1 MMSRL
6 FFLAS
11 ALYFLILL
19 SGCTTAGN
27 VASSGGVIQGMN
39 KQALR
44 NALLY
49 TSLAEDPFL
58 SGCKRAYYPELNIEI
73 VAAESETM
81 YFIFEDVYR
90 RTTGCKADGDGR
102 LRYWTNSYA
111 QMMAYIDDARRETG
125 APADDEGPV
134 FERPPEV

>member
-1 MMSRL
+1 MVTR
-6 FFLAS
+6 
-11 ALYFLILL
+11 YFLLTSAVYCVFMA

-27 VASSGGVIQGMN
+27 VASSGGVSVGMN

-44 NALLY
+44 SALLY

-58 SGCKRAYYPELNIEI
+58 SGCKRAYYPELKIEI

-81 YFIFEDVYR
+81 YFIFEDVHR
-90 RTTGCKADGDGR
+90 RTTYCKADGDGR
-102 LRYWTNSYA
+102 LSYWTNSYA

-125 APADDEGPV
+125 TPADDDGPV